1 MGILSDF
8 VIADTGSGVQIGESI
23 NPIDRWPTLQAK
35 GVETIK
41 LATLYCAIS
50 GKDYHNDLQ
59 KSFQLVGGDKEEGP
73 WVFEFPGDILR
84 CVARLD
90 SSNLHGVAQAWQA
103 TEEVQMDG
111 WSVDDASEFIRAL
124 SVHARDAVAAE
135 KSLYLWLSL

>member
-8 VIADTGSGVQIGESI
+8 VIADTGSGVQIGESV
-23 NPIDRWPTLQAK
+23 NPIDSWPTLQAK

-50 GKDYHNDLQ
+50 GKDYHNDIQ
-59 KSFQLVGGDKEEGP
+59 KSFQLVGGNKDEGP
-73 WVFEFPGDILR
+73 WVFEFPRDILG
-84 CVARLD
+84 CIADLD
-90 SSNLHGVAQAWQA
+90 TSNLHDVAQAWQA

-111 WSVDDASEFIRAL
+111 WSIVDSSEFIRAL
-124 SVHARDAVAAE
+124 SVHASDAVAAE